1 MRISACERNQHGS
14 QSRENVTF
22 WTKKQLKMAEFQL
35 VQVRIV
41 GKRSVQKLH
50 KWTIPCLVFGHF
62 SGGTVAG
69 L

>member
-1 MRISACERNQHGS
+1 MRISAHERNQHGG

-22 WTKKQLKMAEFQL
+22 QTKSQLKMAEFQL
-35 VQVRIV
+35 VQVGKV
-41 GKRSVQKLH
+41 GKRSVRKLN
-50 KWTIPCLVFGHF
+50 KWTIPCLVFRQF